1 MNPFLAKVKYV
12 KQQDDGS
19 YKYVKEEYLINAYS
33 FTDVEAVIY
42 DQIGAHV
49 KGELIILSINRY
61 NIQDSIIKDNSEWF
75 YLVKI
80 KYTPIYDESGCK
92 QITNRLLV
100 EASSIENANKE
111 IIEYFEK
118 FQVDYEKIEVKKTNI
133 VEVLDSKLEAESI
146 EDAEIE
152 NYEQLN

>member
-12 KQQDDGS
+12 KQQDDGA

-61 NIQDSIIKDNSEWF
+61 NIQDSIIKDNLEWF

-80 KYTPIYDESGCK
+80 KYTPIYDEGGRK

-100 EASSIENANKE
+100 EANSIENANKE
-111 IIEYFEK
+111 IIEYFDK

-133 VEVLDSKLEAESI
+133 VEVLNSTAEAEI
-146 EDAEIE
+146 NEE
-152 NYEQLN
+152 NEKLLS

>member
-12 KQQDDGS
+12 KQQDDGA

-49 KGELIILSINRY
+49 KSELIILSINRY
-61 NIQDSIIKDNSEWF
+61 NIQDAIVKDNSEWF

-80 KYTPIYDESGCK
+80 KYTPMDDEGGRK
-92 QITNRLLV
+92 HITNRLLV

-111 IIEYFEK
+111 IIEYFDK

-133 VEVLDSKLEAESI
+133 VEVLNSTAEAEI
-146 EDAEIE
+146 NEE
-152 NYEQLN
+152 NEKLLS

>member
-1 MNPFLAKVKYV
+1 MNPFLAKIKYV
-12 KQQDDGS
+12 KQQDDGA

-42 DQIGAHV
+42 DQIGSHV

-80 KYTPIYDESGCK
+80 KYTPIDDESGRK

-100 EASSIENANKE
+100 EANSIENANKE

-133 VEVLDSKLEAESI
+133 VEVLNSTAEAEI
-146 EDAEIE
+146 NEE
-152 NYEQLN
+152 NEKLLS

>member
-12 KQQDDGS
+12 KQQDDGA
-19 YKYVKEEYLINAYS
+19 YKYIKEEYLINAYS

-42 DQIGAHV
+42 EQIGAHV

-61 NIQDSIIKDNSEWF
+61 NIQDSIIKDNLEWF

-80 KYTPIYDESGCK
+80 KYTPIDDEGGRK

-100 EASSIENANKE
+100 EANSIENANKE
-111 IIEYFEK
+111 IIEYFDK

-133 VEVLDSKLEAESI
+133 VEVLNSTAEAEI
-146 EDAEIE
+146 NEE
-152 NYEQLN
+152 NEKLLS

>member
-12 KQQDDGS
+12 KQQDDGA
-19 YKYVKEEYLINAYS
+19 YKYVKEEYIINAYS

-80 KYTPIYDESGCK
+80 KYTPMDDEGGRK

-100 EASSIENANKE
+100 EANSIENANKE

-133 VEVLDSKLEAESI
+133 VEVLNSTAEAEI
-146 EDAEIE
+146 NEE
-152 NYEQLN
+152 NEKLLS

>member
-12 KQQDDGS
+12 KQQNDGA

-61 NIQDSIIKDNSEWF
+61 NIQDAIVKDNSEWF

-80 KYTPIYDESGCK
+80 KYTPMDDEGGRK

-100 EASSIENANKE
+100 EASSIENANNE

-133 VEVLDSKLEAESI
+133 VEVLNSTAEAEI
-146 EDAEIE
+146 NEE
-152 NYEQLN
+152 NEKLLS

>member
-12 KQQDDGS
+12 KQQDDGA
-19 YKYVKEEYLINAYS
+19 YKYIKEEYLINAYS

-61 NIQDSIIKDNSEWF
+61 NIQDSIIKDNLEWF

-80 KYTPIYDESGCK
+80 KYTPIDDEGGRK

-100 EASSIENANKE
+100 EANSIENANKE
-111 IIEYFEK
+111 IIEYFDK

-133 VEVLDSKLEAESI
+133 VEVLNSTAEAEI
-146 EDAEIE
+146 NEE
-152 NYEQLN
+152 NEKLLS

>member
-12 KQQDDGS
+12 KQQDDGA

-80 KYTPIYDESGCK
+80 KYTPIDDESGRK

-100 EASSIENANKE
+100 EANSIENANKE
-111 IIEYFEK
+111 IIEYFDK
-118 FQVDYEKIEVKKTNI
+118 FQVYYEKIEVKKTNI
-133 VEVLDSKLEAESI
+133 VEVLKSQLETKSVEDS
-146 EDAEIE
+146 EIE
-152 NYEQLN
+152 KYEQLN

>member
-1 MNPFLAKVKYV
+1 MNLFLAKVKYV
-12 KQQDDGS
+12 KQQDDGA

-61 NIQDSIIKDNSEWF
+61 NIQDGIIKDNSEWF

-80 KYTPIYDESGCK
+80 KYTPINDEGGRK

-100 EASSIENANKE
+100 EANSIENANKE

-133 VEVLDSKLEAESI
+133 VEVLNSKLEDETN
-146 EDAEIE
+146 EE
-152 NYEQLN
+152 NEKLLS

>member
-12 KQQDDGS
+12 KQQGDGS
-19 YKYVKEEYLINAYS
+19 YKYVKEEYLINAHS

-42 DQIGAHV
+42 EQIGAHV

-61 NIQDSIIKDNSEWF
+61 NIQDAIVKNNYEWF

-80 KYTPIYDESGCK
+80 KYTPMDDQGGRK

-100 EASSIENANKE
+100 EASSIENANNE
-111 IIEYFEK
+111 IIEYFDK

-133 VEVLDSKLEAESI
+133 VEFLNSKLEAESV
-146 EDAEIE
+146 EDAEIVK
-152 NYEQLN
+152 YEQLN

>member
-12 KQQDDGS
+12 KQQNDGA
-19 YKYVKEEYLINAYS
+19 YKYVKEEYLINAHS

-61 NIQDSIIKDNSEWF
+61 NIQDAIVKDNSEWF

-80 KYTPIYDESGCK
+80 KYTPMDDEGGRK

-100 EASSIENANKE
+100 EASSIENANNE

-133 VEVLDSKLEAESI
+133 VEFLNSKLEAESV
-146 EDAEIE
+146 EDAEIVK
-152 NYEQLN
+152 YEQLN

>member
-80 KYTPIYDESGCK
+80 KYTPIDDEGGRK

-100 EASSIENANKE
+100 EANSIENANKE

-133 VEVLDSKLEAESI
+133 VEVLNSTAEAEI
-146 EDAEIE
+146 NEE
-152 NYEQLN
+152 NEKLLS

>member
-12 KQQDDGS
+12 KQQDDGA

-42 DQIGAHV
+42 DQIGSHV

-80 KYTPIYDESGCK
+80 KYTPIDDEGGRK

-100 EASSIENANKE
+100 EANSIENANKE

-133 VEVLDSKLEAESI
+133 VEVLNSTAEAEI
-146 EDAEIE
+146 NEE
-152 NYEQLN
+152 NEKLLS